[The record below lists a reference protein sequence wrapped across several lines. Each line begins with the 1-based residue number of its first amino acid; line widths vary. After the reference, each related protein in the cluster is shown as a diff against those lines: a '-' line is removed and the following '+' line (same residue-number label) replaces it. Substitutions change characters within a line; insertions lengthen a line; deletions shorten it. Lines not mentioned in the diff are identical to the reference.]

1 MPSCFTCNNLFLSF
15 MMEQAKPLPGLSTTA
30 LPHPEFLHGSSSGSR
45 PGQLATPD
53 ILPHSLLLATH
64 QVVLENHDI
73 LVWIR
78 IRGSMQQVF
87 LLITF

>member
-1 MPSCFTCNNLFLSF
+1 MPSCFTCNNLYDG
-15 MMEQAKPLPGLSTTA
+15 QAKPLPGLSTTA

-64 QVVLENHDI
+64 QVVAVLQIHDI
-73 LVWIR
+73 PARKYITPEKKS
-78 IRGSMQQVF
+78 I
-87 LLITF
+87 LL